1 MTQPRHCP
9 AVLIAAPASGQGKTT
24 VTAALARLHRN
35 QGRKVR
41 VFKCGPDFLDP
52 MILERAS
59 GAPVY
64 QLDMWMVGEQESRRL
79 LWEAAGEADLILIE
93 GVMGLFDGTP
103 SSADLARHFGVPVLG
118 VIDGTAMAQTFGA
131 LALGL
136 ARYQPDLP
144 FAGVLAN
151 RVGTVRH
158 AQLLE
163 GSLTEGLRWYGAL
176 SRETGIELPSRH
188 LGLVQASELN
198 DLDLRLDAA
207 ADSLASSCDVALPPA
222 VEFAAPEMIAAEPL
236 LAGVRIAVAR
246 DEAFAFTYGAS
257 LDLLRAMGAELFFFS
272 PIRDTGLPE
281 ADSLYLPGGYP
292 ELHHVALSQ
301 NTPMLTAIRAHHAA
315 GKPLLAECGGMLYL
329 LDSLT
334 DVEGTRAELVGLLAG
349 DAVMQK
355 RLAALALQAVELPE
369 GLLRGHTYH
378 HSLTS
383 TELEPIARGLSPN
396 GGRGA
401 EAVYREG
408 RMTASYVHFYFPSN
422 PSAIAALFVPDLE
435 AAFASK
441 PAPTGDPLIPQCRSW
456 LASEEAM
463 TDNAFSEAER
473 AAVYRAIA
481 ERRDMRHFSGGTVE
495 PELLRRLL
503 EAAHQAPSVGLMQ
516 PWRFIRISDRALRGN
531 IQQLVEDERIRTAE
545 ALGERSDEFMKLKVE
560 GINDCAEVLVA
571 ALMDDRERHIFGRR
585 TLPEMDM
592 ASLSCAIQNLWL
604 ASRAE
609 GLGMGWV
616 SLFEPQALA
625 DLLGLPAGAKPLA
638 VLCLGPVKEF
648 YPAPMLVLEG
658 WAQTRP
664 LSELLYENY
673 WGVSQ

>member
-1 MTQPRHCP
+1 MRESRHCP

-64 QLDMWMVGEQESRRL
+64 QVDLWMVGADESRRL
-79 LWEAAGEADLILIE
+79 LWEAAAEADLILIE

-198 DLDLRLDAA
+198 DLDARLDAA
-207 ADSLASSCDVALPPA
+207 ANALASTCEVALPPA
-222 VEFAAPEMIAAEPL
+222 VEFAAPEPVVVEPL

-257 LDLLRAMGAELFFFS
+257 LALRDMGAELVFFS
-272 PIRDTGLPE
+272 PIRDAQLPE

-292 ELHHVALSQ
+292 ELHHVELSR
-301 NTPMLTAIRAHHAA
+301 NRSMLAAIRAHHDA

-329 LDSLT
+329 LDALT
-334 DVEGTRAELVGLLAG
+334 DVDGQRAELVGLLAG
-349 DAVMQK
+349 EATMQK
-355 RLAALALQAVELPE
+355 RLAALALQAVEMPE

-378 HSLTS
+378 HSLTE
-383 TELEPIARGLSPN
+383 TQLQPIARGLSPN

-422 PSAIAALFVPDLE
+422 PQAIAALFAPCAVKVP
-435 AAFASK
+435 
-441 PAPTGDPLIPQCRSW
+441 
-456 LASEEAM
+456 
-463 TDNAFSEAER
+463 
-473 AAVYRAIA
+473 
-481 ERRDMRHFSGGTVE
+481 
-495 PELLRRLL
+495 
-503 EAAHQAPSVGLMQ
+503 
-516 PWRFIRISDRALRGN
+516 
-531 IQQLVEDERIRTAE
+531 
-545 ALGERSDEFMKLKVE
+545 
-560 GINDCAEVLVA
+560 
-571 ALMDDRERHIFGRR
+571 
-585 TLPEMDM
+585 
-592 ASLSCAIQNLWL
+592 
-604 ASRAE
+604 
-609 GLGMGWV
+609 
-616 SLFEPQALA
+616 
-625 DLLGLPAGAKPLA
+625 
-638 VLCLGPVKEF
+638 
-648 YPAPMLVLEG
+648 
-658 WAQTRP
+658 
-664 LSELLYENY
+664 
-673 WGVSQ
+673 

>member
-1 MTQPRHCP
+1 MSDARHCP

-64 QLDMWMVGEQESRRL
+64 QLDLWMVGEQESRRL

-103 SSADLARHFGVPVLG
+103 SSADLARHFGVPVLA

-151 RVGTVRH
+151 RVGTLRH

-163 GSLTEGLRWYGAL
+163 GSLTEGLRWYGGL

-198 DLDLRLDAA
+198 DLDARLDAA
-207 ADSLASSCDVALPPA
+207 AAALGASCDAALPPA
-222 VEFAAPEMIAAEPL
+222 VRFAAPTELAIEPL
-236 LAGVRIAVAR
+236 LQGVRIAVAR
-246 DEAFAFTYGAS
+246 DEAFAFTYGAN
-257 LDLLRAMGAELFFFS
+257 LDLLRGMGAQLAFFS
-272 PIRDTGLPE
+272 PLHDTSLPP

-292 ELHHVALSQ
+292 ELHHQALAA
-301 NTPMLTAIRAHHAA
+301 NTAMLEAIRAHHHA

-329 LDSLT
+329 LDALT
-334 DVEGTRAELVGLLAG
+334 DVAGERAELLGLLAG
-349 DAVMQK
+349 EAVMQK

-369 GLLRGHTYH
+369 GTLRGHTYH

-383 TELEPIARGLSPN
+383 TELAPIARGQSPN

-401 EAVYREG
+401 EAVYRRG
-408 RMTASYVHFYFPSN
+408 RLTASYVHFYFASN
-422 PSAIAALFVPDLE
+422 PQASAAL
-435 AAFASK
+435 
-441 PAPTGDPLIPQCRSW
+441 
-456 LASEEAM
+456 
-463 TDNAFSEAER
+463 
-473 AAVYRAIA
+473 
-481 ERRDMRHFSGGTVE
+481 
-495 PELLRRLL
+495 
-503 EAAHQAPSVGLMQ
+503 
-516 PWRFIRISDRALRGN
+516 
-531 IQQLVEDERIRTAE
+531 
-545 ALGERSDEFMKLKVE
+545 
-560 GINDCAEVLVA
+560 
-571 ALMDDRERHIFGRR
+571 
-585 TLPEMDM
+585 
-592 ASLSCAIQNLWL
+592 
-604 ASRAE
+604 
-609 GLGMGWV
+609 
-616 SLFEPQALA
+616 
-625 DLLGLPAGAKPLA
+625 
-638 VLCLGPVKEF
+638 LCP
-648 YPAPMLVLEG
+648 
-658 WAQTRP
+658 
-664 LSELLYENY
+664 
-673 WGVSQ
+673 

>member
-1 MTQPRHCP
+1 MSERQPRHCP

-59 GAPVY
+59 GHPVY
-64 QLDMWMVGEQESRRL
+64 QLDMWMIGEDESRRL
-79 LWEAAGEADLILIE
+79 LWEAAADADLILIE

-103 SSADLARHFGVPVLG
+103 SSADLARRFGVPVLG

-198 DLDLRLDAA
+198 DLDMRLDAA
-207 ADSLASSCDVALPPA
+207 ATALASTCDATLPP
-222 VEFAAPEMIAAEPL
+222 VVTFTAPEFVPAEPL
-236 LAGVRIAVAR
+236 LAGVKIAIAH
-246 DEAFAFTYGAS
+246 DEAFAFFYGAS
-257 LDLLRAMGAELFFFS
+257 LDLLREMGAELSFFS
-272 PIRDTGLPE
+272 PIRDRELPD

-292 ELHHVALSQ
+292 ELHHTALAENQS
-301 NTPMLTAIRAHHAA
+301 MLAAIRAHHAA

-329 LDSLT
+329 LDALT
-334 DVEGTRAELVGLLAG
+334 DVDGQRAEGVGLLKG
-349 DAVMQK
+349 EAVMQK
-355 RLAALALQAVELPE
+355 RLAALALQSVELPE
-369 GLLRGHTYH
+369 GTLRGHTYH

-383 TELEPIARGLSPN
+383 TELTPIARGLSPN

-401 EAVYREG
+401 EAVYRKG

-422 PSAIAALFVPDLE
+422 PQAMAALF
-435 AAFASK
+435 
-441 PAPTGDPLIPQCRSW
+441 
-456 LASEEAM
+456 
-463 TDNAFSEAER
+463 
-473 AAVYRAIA
+473 
-481 ERRDMRHFSGGTVE
+481 
-495 PELLRRLL
+495 
-503 EAAHQAPSVGLMQ
+503 
-516 PWRFIRISDRALRGN
+516 
-531 IQQLVEDERIRTAE
+531 
-545 ALGERSDEFMKLKVE
+545 
-560 GINDCAEVLVA
+560 
-571 ALMDDRERHIFGRR
+571 
-585 TLPEMDM
+585 LP
-592 ASLSCAIQNLWL
+592 
-604 ASRAE
+604 
-609 GLGMGWV
+609 
-616 SLFEPQALA
+616 
-625 DLLGLPAGAKPLA
+625 
-638 VLCLGPVKEF
+638 
-648 YPAPMLVLEG
+648 
-658 WAQTRP
+658 
-664 LSELLYENY
+664 
-673 WGVSQ
+673 